1 MAADGTDE
9 VSDLRIALTSMEQM
23 LPFQTTEDLLPRKR
37 EGVVSVTPGMTVLVE
52 GVLSVRDLMA
62 AMLDRNERWLRRM
75 QEEQL
80 RLLVPDPIRYGT

>member
-37 EGVVSVTPGMTVLVE
+37 EGVVSVTPGMTVLV
-52 GVLSVRDLMA
+52 
-62 AMLDRNERWLRRM
+62 AMQRMGDRHLGF
-75 QEEQL
+75 
-80 RLLVPDPIRYGT
+80 LVVIEAGPDSITY